1 LRRADLAVLKHSQFR
16 RLFIARS
23 ISVLGSAVA
32 GIALAFAILD
42 LPSATPAR
50 LGQVLASMA
59 VARIVFILVGGVLG
73 DRLSRS
79 VVLSIGE
86 ALSGMG
92 SLGLG
97 IALLKHTNNF
107 LLLSVLAAVVGM
119 GTGIFLPAMSGMV
132 ADVVEES
139 QLRSANGLL
148 RMMQNFITVGGVGA
162 AGLIVATVGGGWAML
177 LNSASFFIS
186 MLLLISIKSRPLP
199 RTGQSMLNDLRG
211 GWKEFSSRSWIV
223 SIVASAFV
231 VNAIIS
237 AVLSVFGPVIA
248 KAHLG
253 GPAAWGMI
261 TMAGAAGSILGT
273 VVALR
278 IKSRHPLFLGVICT
292 SAIALPALALAVP
305 LQVLA
310 IASAAFAASVGMDI
324 FSIAWDTALQ
334 LHVPREALSRV
345 SAYDW
350 LGSMVAVPV
359 GLAVAGSVL
368 QALGARTALIYSAI
382 IMVVASL
389 LPLLLRSVR
398 ELTNDVSRSNDFNP

>member
-148 RMMQNFITVGGVGA
+148 R
-162 AGLIVATVGGGWAML
+162 
-177 LNSASFFIS
+177 IS
-186 MLLLISIKSRPLP
+186 
-199 RTGQSMLNDLRG
+199 
-211 GWKEFSSRSWIV
+211 
-223 SIVASAFV
+223 
-231 VNAIIS
+231 
-237 AVLSVFGPVIA
+237 
-248 KAHLG
+248 
-253 GPAAWGMI
+253 
-261 TMAGAAGSILGT
+261 
-273 VVALR
+273 
-278 IKSRHPLFLGVICT
+278 
-292 SAIALPALALAVP
+292 
-305 LQVLA
+305 LQ
-310 IASAAFAASVGMDI
+310 
-324 FSIAWDTALQ
+324 
-334 LHVPREALSRV
+334 
-345 SAYDW
+345 
-350 LGSMVAVPV
+350 
-359 GLAVAGSVL
+359 
-368 QALGARTALIYSAI
+368 
-382 IMVVASL
+382 
-389 LPLLLRSVR
+389 
-398 ELTNDVSRSNDFNP
+398 